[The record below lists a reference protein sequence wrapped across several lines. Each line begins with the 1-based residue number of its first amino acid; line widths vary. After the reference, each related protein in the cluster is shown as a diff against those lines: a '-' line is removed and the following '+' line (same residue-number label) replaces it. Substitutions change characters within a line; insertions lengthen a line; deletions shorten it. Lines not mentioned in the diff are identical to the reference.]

1 MNSIGPIIAKY
12 RKLKRYSQPE
22 LADLLAKEGIEVTDK
37 AISSWESNRTDPG
50 VKALFTLCKILE
62 IKDIYEEM
70 FGVNPYN
77 PLSRLNDLGKE
88 RVVEYVD
95 MLVTNDKYSKG
106 AAEII
111 PMPIKRTLRLFTARV
126 SAGTGNLLD
135 DGDYNEIEVDEF
147 VPAEADFAITV
158 TGDSM
163 MPLYQDKQVV
173 YVHQQSHL
181 EDGQIGIFGFDGKAY
196 IKKLQSNKKGI
207 ALISLNKKYEP
218 IPVLDPNELTIFGR
232 IV

>member
-1 MNSIGPIIAKY
+1 MNSIGPIISKY
-12 RKLKRYSQPE
+12 RKNKRYSQPE
-22 LADLLAKEGIEVTDK
+22 LADLLAKEGIVVTDK

-50 VKALFTLCKILE
+50 VPTLFALCKILE
-62 IKDIYEEM
+62 IKDIYEEI

-77 PLSRLNDLGKE
+77 PLSKLNEAGKE
-88 RVVEYVD
+88 RVEEYID
-95 MLVTNDKYSKG
+95 MLTANEKYSKG
-106 AAEII
+106 STEII
-111 PMPIKRTLRLFTARV
+111 PLVSKRILRLFTIKV
-126 SAGTGNLLD
+126 SAGTGNFLD
-135 DGDYNEIEVDEF
+135 DGDYDEIEADEF
-147 VPAEADFAITV
+147 VPAEADFAITIS
-158 TGDSM
+158 GDSM

-173 YVHQQSHL
+173 YVHQQNHL

-218 IPVLDPNELTIFGR
+218 IPVINPNDLTIFGR

>member
-1 MNSIGPIIAKY
+1 MNSIGPIISKY
-12 RKLKRYSQPE
+12 RKNKRYSQPE
-22 LADLLAKEGIEVTDK
+22 LADLLEKEGITVTDK

-50 VKALFTLCKILE
+50 VTTLFALCKILE
-62 IKDIYEEM
+62 IKDIYEEI

-77 PLSRLNDLGKE
+77 PLSRLNEAGKE
-88 RVVEYVD
+88 RVEEYID
-95 MLVTNDKYSKG
+95 MLVTNEKYSKG
-106 AAEII
+106 SAEII
-111 PMPIKRTLRLFTARV
+111 PFVSKRFLRLFTIKV
-126 SAGTGNLLD
+126 SAGTGNFLD
-135 DGDYNEIEVDEF
+135 DGDYDEIEADEF
-147 VPAEADFAITV
+147 VPAEADFAITIS
-158 TGDSM
+158 GDSM

-173 YVHQQSHL
+173 YVHQQNHL

-218 IPVLDPNELTIFGR
+218 IPVINPSDLTIFGR